1 MQPTHSKGPSHT
13 KDPWWHTGGNTA
25 ASTANSG
32 TSRAGAGNWTGTRAG
47 NSASASPDAGTV
59 AGPTVTNATT
69 LGASVDVLAGVDR
82 SVLVAGAPG
91 ARVGVSPS
99 AGRAFVFERPT
110 GGVWALQRELT
121 PTTLQPTNAGF
132 GE

>member
-1 MQPTHSKGPSHT
+1 M
-13 KDPWWHTGGNTA
+13 
-25 ASTANSG
+25 
-32 TSRAGAGNWTGTRAG
+32 
-47 NSASASPDAGTV
+47 
-59 AGPTVTNATT
+59 TNATT

-82 SVLVAGAPG
+82 SVLVVGAPG

-99 AGRAFVFERPT
+99 AGRAFVFERPA